1 MSVDESSSKN
11 MILAVALAVI
21 TSITSLG
28 TALITKDNGDFDTFK
43 QKVEEE
49 LKLIKK
55 DIADLDKKDKD
66 FQRYI
71 TTNNDR
77 IDKKIKKLKNCIS
90 DPSSCQ

>member
-1 MSVDESSSKN
+1 MPTEDSGSKN
-11 MILAVALAVI
+11 MFLAVALAVI

-28 TALITKDNGDFDTFK
+28 TALITKDNSDFDTFK

-55 DIADLDKKDKD
+55 DISDLDQKDKD

-77 IDKKIKKLKNCIS
+77 IDKKIKKLKNCIN
-90 DPSSCQ
+90 DPSSCP